1 MDEPPQGYGDLVR
14 LLATIERLVARVQR
28 RDPARAA
35 VGRELLAKLAPY
47 GAPRVGGAPAAAP
60 PGGTVRC

>member
-14 LLATIERLVARVQR
+14 LIATIDRLLARVQG

-35 VGRELLAKLAPY
+35 AGRELLAKLAPY
-47 GAPRVGGAPAAAP
+47 GAPRVGGAPAAVP
-60 PGGTVRC
+60 PGGTVPC